1 MYAFGFL
8 PGPLELI
15 IIFGVLLVPLILG
28 LAIFLIVRQSGSS
41 RAGPPCPHCGS
52 WTVPGA
58 AFCHRCG
65 NSL

>member
-1 MYAFGFL
+1 MYAYFGA

-15 IIFGVLLVPLILG
+15 IIFGMLLAPLVLALV
-28 LAIFLIVRQSGSS
+28 IFLILRKSGSS
-41 RAGPPCPHCGS
+41 RANPPCPHCGS